1 MKIYLVGGAVR
12 DQLLNIPVVDKDYL
26 VVGST
31 PQEMLDSGFKPI
43 GKDFPVFLHPK
54 TKEEYALARTEKK
67 VGIGHKGFTFYSS
80 PEVTL
85 EQDLER
91 RDITINAIAV
101 DENNNYIDPFNGI
114 DDLKK
119 NIIRHVSSAFEEDP
133 LRVLRVARFKAKL
146 ISFTIHKNTYDL
158 MNRIVRSGEI
168 NHLSAERLMMELKK
182 GFEQE
187 HAFNML
193 EVLNDCGA
201 IDYIFPKL
209 EFKKN
214 KDKIKNVLY
223 VSRHLCE
230 SSPNKRLLLVL
241 LVANHDDHNINNRI
255 YENIKKISLPSFS
268 QRLIEL
274 IEKNISEL
282 VRFTSIEDSKQ
293 LDLFYRFDFFRRPKI
308 LNESLDLLELIIKDN
323 KNYSSHILLARKLIE
338 CYKKIMIN
346 NQSEID
352 KALSGE
358 QIKKAVYKERLSLL
372 KKLKQ
377 S

>member
-1 MKIYLVGGAVR
+1 
-12 DQLLNIPVVDKDYL
+12 
-26 VVGST
+26 
-31 PQEMLDSGFKPI
+31 
-43 GKDFPVFLHPK
+43 
-54 TKEEYALARTEKK
+54 
-67 VGIGHKGFTFYSS
+67 
-80 PEVTL
+80 
-85 EQDLER
+85 
-91 RDITINAIAV
+91 
-101 DENNNYIDPFNGI
+101 
-114 DDLKK
+114 
-119 NIIRHVSSAFEEDP
+119 
-133 LRVLRVARFKAKL
+133 
-146 ISFTIHKNTYDL
+146 
-158 MNRIVRSGEI
+158 
-168 NHLSAERLMMELKK
+168 
-182 GFEQE
+182 
-187 HAFNML
+187 
-193 EVLNDCGA
+193 
-201 IDYIFPKL
+201 
-209 EFKKN
+209 
-214 KDKIKNVLY
+214 
-223 VSRHLCE
+223 
-230 SSPNKRLLLVL
+230 LVL
-241 LVANHDDHNINNRI
+241 LVANHDNHNINNRI